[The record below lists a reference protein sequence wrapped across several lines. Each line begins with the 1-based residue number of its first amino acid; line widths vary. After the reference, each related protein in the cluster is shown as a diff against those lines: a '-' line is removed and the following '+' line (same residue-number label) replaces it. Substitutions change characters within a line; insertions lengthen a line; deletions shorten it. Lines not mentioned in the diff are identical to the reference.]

1 MAGKWDLML
10 HGFVFGEYDKQ
21 GGARGQSQ
29 GGSLNWG
36 MFMASHELAGGRFQ
50 ARTMLSLD
58 PWTVTPRGYPLLLQ
72 SGESFHGDP
81 LHDRQHPHDFWMEL
95 GAMYERAVSTHVGVE
110 LYGAPSGEP
119 ALGPVAFM
127 HRPSAMDN
135 PLAPIGH
142 HWEDAT
148 HIAFGVVTVGFFTHD
163 WKLEGSVFNG
173 REPDENRWNFDTIK
187 LDSYSGRLLYNP
199 SVHWALSAG
208 YGFLK
213 SPEAVVPTESVHR
226 ITASAIYGTAIGAD
240 GQLATTFV
248 WGANKNSAHPD
259 LSHAALLESEA
270 ILDKSNTLI
279 GRVEYVQKS
288 AEDLVLDT
296 PQFGFASDQHFNVS
310 SLSLGYIREVARLR
324 GATFGLGAMGTLNM
338 VPSLLENAYGS
349 RMPLGGVVFVRLRPV
364 RSSGGMAGMRGMRM
378 GEGGE

>member
-1 MAGKWDLML
+1 
-10 HGFVFGEYDKQ
+10 
-21 GGARGQSQ
+21 
-29 GGSLNWG
+29 
-36 MFMASHELAGGRFQ
+36 
-50 ARTMLSLD
+50 MLSLD

-95 GAMYERAVSTHVGVE
+95 GAMYERAVSKHVGVE

-148 HIAFGVVTVGFFTHD
+148 HIAFGVVTMGLFTHE

-199 SVHWALSAG
+199 SAHWALSAG

-213 SPEAVVPTESVHR
+213 SPEALVPTESVHR

-248 WGANKNSAHPD
+248 WGANKNSAHPA

-296 PQFGFASDQHFNVS
+296 PQFGFPSDQHFNVS

-324 GATFGLGAMGTLNM
+324 GATLGVGAMGTLNM
-338 VPSLLENAYGS
+338 APSSLENAYGS
-349 RMPLGGVVFVRLRPV
+349 RMPLGGVIFVRLRPL
-364 RSSGGMAGMRGMRM
+364 RSPAGMAGMHGMRM